1 MPCAP
6 GLSGENY
13 EGTLEKLARAR
24 AGDKQAR
31 DELTQEN
38 LPLVHYVVKRFRDRG
53 AEYEDLVQ
61 YGCIGLLKA
70 IDRFDPDYNVRFSTY
85 AVPIIMGEVRR
96 FLRDDGPVHISRTIH
111 DNAVRVERFREEY
124 LREQGSE
131 PTLSQIG
138 DATNLS
144 REDVL
149 LAVNANYRVRS
160 LSEPVGGESELRLM
174 DVIGE
179 DCMGEVDS
187 RLMLKKLL
195 MELAP
200 EERTIIIRRYF
211 HAHTQTAIARDLGIS
226 QVQVSRME
234 GKIIKRMRAR
244 AGEG

>member
-6 GLSGENY
+6 CLSGENY
-13 EGTLEKLARAR
+13 EGTLEKLALAR

-31 DELTQEN
+31 DELTKEN

-70 IDRFDPDYNVRFSTY
+70 IDRFDPAYNVRFSTY

-124 LREQGSE
+124 LRQNGEE
-131 PTLSQIG
+131 PSLSQIG
-138 DATNLS
+138 EETKLS

-149 LAVNANYRVRS
+149 LAVNANHRVRS
-160 LSEPVGGESELRLM
+160 LSEPVNGESELRLM

-179 DCMGEVDS
+179 ERMADVDS
-187 RLMLKKLL
+187 RLTLKKLL
-195 MELAP
+195 MELQP

-211 HAHTQTAIARDLGIS
+211 HAHTQTDIAKDLGIS

-234 GKIIKRMRAR
+234 GRIIKRMRAR
-244 AGEG
+244 AEGG

>member
-6 GLSGENY
+6 CLSGENY

-24 AGDKQAR
+24 NGDKQAR
-31 DELTQEN
+31 DELTEEN

-53 AEYEDLVQ
+53 VEYEDLVQ

-70 IDRFDPDYNVRFSTY
+70 IDRFDGSYNVRFSTY

-111 DNAVRVERFREEY
+111 DNAVRVERFREKYVQEK
-124 LREQGSE
+124 GSE
-131 PTLSQIG
+131 PTLSEIG
-138 DATNLS
+138 EATQLN

-149 LAVNANYRVRS
+149 LAVNANHRVRS
-160 LSEPVGGESELRLM
+160 LSEPVNGESELRLM

-179 DCMGEVDS
+179 ERMNDVDS

-195 MELAP
+195 QELEP
-200 EERTIIIRRYF
+200 QERAIIIRRYF
-211 HAHTQTAIARDLGIS
+211 HAHTQSAIAKDMGIS
-226 QVQVSRME
+226 QVQVSRLE
-234 GKIIKRMRAR
+234 GKIIKQMRAR
-244 AGEG
+244 ASDG

>member
-1 MPCAP
+1 M
-6 GLSGENY
+6 
-13 EGTLEKLARAR
+13 
-24 AGDKQAR
+24 
-31 DELTQEN
+31 QEN

-70 IDRFDPDYNVRFSTY
+70 IDRFDPGYNVRFSTY

-111 DNAVRVERFREEY
+111 DNALRVERFRVKYVQEN
-124 LREQGSE
+124 GSE

-138 DATNLS
+138 EETKLS

-149 LAVNANYRVRS
+149 LAVNANHRVRS
-160 LSEPVGGESELRLM
+160 LSEPVNGESELRLM

-179 DCMGEVDS
+179 ERMGEVDS

-195 MELAP
+195 QELEP
-200 EERTIIIRRYF
+200 DERTIIIRRYF
-211 HAHTQTAIARDLGIS
+211 HAHTQSAIARDMGIS
-226 QVQVSRME
+226 QVQVSRLE
-234 GKIIKRMRAR
+234 GRIIKRMRAR
-244 AGEG
+244 AEGG

>member
-6 GLSGENY
+6 RLSAENY
-13 EGTLEKLARAR
+13 EGTLEKLSRAR
-24 AGDKQAR
+24 NGDKLAR
-31 DELTQEN
+31 DELTEEN
-38 LPLVHYVVKRFRDRG
+38 LPLVHYVVRRFRDRG

-70 IDRFDPDYNVRFSTY
+70 IDRFDPAYNVRFSTY

-111 DNAVRVERFREEY
+111 DNAVRVERFREEF
-124 LREQGSE
+124 LHRNGEE
-131 PTLSQIG
+131 PTISQIG
-138 DATNLS
+138 EETKLS

-149 LAVNANYRVRS
+149 LAVNANHRVRS
-160 LSEPVGGESELRLM
+160 LSEPVGGECELRLM

-179 DCMGEVDS
+179 ERMAEVDS

-200 EERTIIIRRYF
+200 QERTIIIRRYF
-211 HAHTQTAIARDLGIS
+211 HAHTQTAIAKDLGIS

-234 GKIIKRMRAR
+234 GRIIRRMRER
-244 AGEG
+244 AEGG

>member
-1 MPCAP
+1 M
-6 GLSGENY
+6 
-13 EGTLEKLARAR
+13 
-24 AGDKQAR
+24 
-31 DELTQEN
+31 QEN

-70 IDRFDPDYNVRFSTY
+70 IDRFDPGYNVRFSTY

-111 DNAVRVERFREEY
+111 DNALRVERFRVKYVQEN
-124 LREQGSE
+124 GSE

-138 DATNLS
+138 EETKLS

-149 LAVNANYRVRS
+149 LAVNANHRVRS
-160 LSEPVGGESELRLM
+160 LSEPVNGESELRLM

-179 DCMGEVDS
+179 ERMGEVDS

-195 MELAP
+195 QELEP
-200 EERTIIIRRYF
+200 DERTIIIRRYF
-211 HAHTQTAIARDLGIS
+211 HAHTQSDIARDMGIS
-226 QVQVSRME
+226 QVQVSRLE
-234 GKIIKRMRAR
+234 CRIIKRMRAR
-244 AGEG
+244 AEGG

>member
-13 EGTLEKLARAR
+13 EGTLEKLSRAR
-24 AGDKQAR
+24 SGDKQAR
-31 DELTQEN
+31 DELTREN

-70 IDRFDPDYNVRFSTY
+70 IDRFDPAYSVRFSTY

-124 LREQGSE
+124 IRQNGEE

-138 DATNLS
+138 EAAKLS

-149 LAVNANYRVRS
+149 LALNANHRVRS
-160 LSEPVGGESELRLM
+160 LSEPVGGDGELRLM

-179 DCMGEVDS
+179 ETMAGIDS

-211 HAHTQTAIARDLGIS
+211 HAHTQTAIAKDMGIS

-234 GKIIKRMRAR
+234 GRIIKRMRAR
-244 AGEG
+244 VEGR